1 MVGIFGHTL
10 QRFESTTRSRLP
22 TQARTRQL
30 LTLNYGKPTDGEGL
44 KLKRKKAKKEREKMG
59 GKKRTL
65 RAEGGKEEKKKN
77 HPATSSRVG
86 RAGRKRKRKKI

>member
-44 KLKRKKAKKEREKMG
+44 KLKQKKTKKEREKMG
-59 GKKRTL
+59 K
-65 RAEGGKEEKKKN
+65 EKKKDITSRRREGKKEKEKT
-77 HPATSSRVG
+77 HPATSNRDRVE
-86 RAGRKRKRKKI
+86 

>member
-44 KLKRKKAKKEREKMG
+44 KLKQKKTKKEREKMG
-59 GKKRTL
+59 KEKKRTSQ
-65 RAEGGKEEKKKN
+65 AEGGKGKKK
-77 HPATSSRVG
+77 
-86 RAGRKRKRKKI
+86 KKKPIQRQVTETE